1 MVEFGNF
8 LKKWGIV
15 LKNSKWFYQTCIYLS
30 SSLIFWGCAKSSSLV
45 SPTEKSN
52 SVVSETPKPIKEK
65 PVNSL
70 GGYFYSNGENA
81 LGPFTQGMLQK
92 CRDLDGGNVCNTQE
106 WPEPLFLKAYG
117 NRRCPDGSRL
127 NQILGYCVEGNQ
139 ALGPFSQKLV
149 AACKDADGG
158 DACGSTRW
166 SSDLL
171 YKLIQDQNPVAGRP
185 PQFVLL
191 AFDGSYSLDAW
202 KKSRNFTQSMAKKNI
217 LAHFTYF
224 ISGVYF
230 VNNEK
235 RNLYKPPGGKG
246 QGRSAIGWGGTK
258 QEINLRLE
266 QLNQAYQE
274 GHEIGSHAVGHFD
287 GSRWSEADWK
297 KEFNYFDQFIFDAY
311 KINGL
316 KGAFAFDRSAIQ
328 GFRAPE
334 LGQSLGLYKTL
345 KKTGFRYDTSK
356 VAAAN
361 YWPKQENGIWNF
373 PLASLTTAIT
383 RKNVLSM
390 DYNFY
395 YLHSQAKPNSSNAKR
410 YEEDTFQTYLKY
422 FNSNYSGNRA
432 PVNIGHHFS
441 AWNQGAYWNAL
452 FRFAEEVCGKPEVRC
467 VTYSELADFMDLQTP
482 EQIAVYQKGDFPK
495 IEAELN

>member
-1 MVEFGNF
+1 M
-8 LKKWGIV
+8 V
-15 LKNSKWFYQTCIYLS
+15 LKMSKGFYQRFFYIS
-30 SSLIFWGCAKSSSLV
+30 SSLILWGCASSVNVEV
-45 SPTEKSN
+45 SPT
-52 SVVSETPKPIKEK
+52 PKPPELIQEK

-81 LGPFTQGMLQK
+81 FGPFTQRMVQK
-92 CRDLDGGNVCNTQE
+92 CQGLNGGSVCNTQQ
-106 WPEPLFLKAYG
+106 WPEALFLKAYG
-117 NRRCPDGSRL
+117 QGRCPDGSRL

-139 ALGPFSQKLV
+139 ALGPFSKELV
-149 AACKDADGG
+149 ATCKDADGG
-158 DACGSTRW
+158 DACQSTRW
-166 SSDLL
+166 GSSFL
-171 YKLIQDQNPVAGRP
+171 YKLIQTKNLFTGRP

-202 KKSRNFTQSMAKKNI
+202 KKSRNFTQSLAKKNI

-246 QGRSAIGWGGTK
+246 QGRSAIGWGGTP
-258 QEINLRLE
+258 QEINPRLE
-266 QLNQAYQE
+266 QLNKAYQE

-287 GSRWSEADWK
+287 GSRWSETDWTR
-297 KEFNYFDQFIFDAY
+297 EFEYFDRFIFDVY
-311 KINGL
+311 KINNL
-316 KGAFAFDRSAIQ
+316 KGSLAFDRSAIQ

-334 LGQSLGLYKTL
+334 LGQSPGLYKTL
-345 KKTGFRYDTSK
+345 KKEGFRYDTSK

-361 YWPKQENGIWNF
+361 YWPKLENGVWNF
-373 PLASLTTAIT
+373 PLASLTTAMT

-395 YLHSQAKPNSSNAKR
+395 YAHSKAKPNSSHAQR
-410 YEEDTFQTYLKY
+410 YEEDMFQTYLKY
-422 FNSNYSGNRA
+422 FQSNYSGNRA
-432 PVNIGHHFS
+432 PVHIGHHFS

-452 FRFAEEVCGKPEVRC
+452 FRFAEAVCGKPEVRC
-467 VTYSELADFMDLQTP
+467 VTYSVLADFMDLQTP
-482 EQIAVYQKGDFPK
+482 EQIAIYQKGAFSKLDK
-495 IEAELN
+495 QK

>member
-1 MVEFGNF
+1 M
-8 LKKWGIV
+8 LKT
-15 LKNSKWFYQTCIYLS
+15 SKWFYQTCIYIG
-30 SSLIFWGCAKSSSLV
+30 SSLILWGCAKPFSLV
-45 SPTEKSN
+45 LPTEIPDLE
-52 SVVSETPKPIKEK
+52 VSETPKTILEK

-92 CRDLDGGNVCNTQE
+92 CRDLNGGQVCNTQE
-106 WPEPLFLKAYG
+106 WPESLFIKAYG
-117 NRRCPDGSRL
+117 EGRCPNGSRL
-127 NQILGYCVEGNQ
+127 NRILGYCVEGKE
-139 ALGPFSQKLV
+139 ALGPFSQELV
-149 AACKDADGG
+149 ATCEGTDGG
-158 DACGSTRW
+158 KACGSTRW
-166 SSDLL
+166 SSKFL
-171 YKLIQDQNPVAGRP
+171 YKIIRDKGLITPVADRP

-217 LAHFTYF
+217 PVHFTYF

-287 GSRWSEADWK
+287 GSRWSETDWK
-297 KEFNYFDQFIFDAY
+297 REFEYFDQFIFDAY

-316 KGAFAFDRSAIQ
+316 KGTFDFDRSAIQ

-334 LGQSLGLYKTL
+334 LGQSPGLYKTL
-345 KKTGFRYDTSK
+345 KKEGFRYDTSK

-361 YWPKQENGIWNF
+361 YWPKPENGIWNF

-395 YLHSQAKPNSSNAKR
+395 YLHSQGKPNSSNAKH

-422 FNSNYSGNRA
+422 FQSNYSGNRA

-441 AWNQGAYWNAL
+441 AWNQGAYQKAL
-452 FRFAEEVCGKPEVRC
+452 FRFAEAVCGKPEVRC

-495 IEAELN
+495 LDLGKMN

>member
-117 NRRCPDGSRL
+117 NGRCPDGSRL

-166 SSDLL
+166 SSALL
-171 YKLIQDQNPVAGRP
+171 YKLIQDQNPVVSRP

-191 AFDGSYSLDAW
+191 AFDGS
-202 KKSRNFTQSMAKKNI
+202 
-217 LAHFTYF
+217 
-224 ISGVYF
+224 
-230 VNNEK
+230 
-235 RNLYKPPGGKG
+235 
-246 QGRSAIGWGGTK
+246 
-258 QEINLRLE
+258 
-266 QLNQAYQE
+266 
-274 GHEIGSHAVGHFD
+274 
-287 GSRWSEADWK
+287 
-297 KEFNYFDQFIFDAY
+297 
-311 KINGL
+311 
-316 KGAFAFDRSAIQ
+316 
-328 GFRAPE
+328 
-334 LGQSLGLYKTL
+334 
-345 KKTGFRYDTSK
+345 
-356 VAAAN
+356 
-361 YWPKQENGIWNF
+361 
-373 PLASLTTAIT
+373 
-383 RKNVLSM
+383 
-390 DYNFY
+390 
-395 YLHSQAKPNSSNAKR
+395 
-410 YEEDTFQTYLKY
+410 
-422 FNSNYSGNRA
+422 
-432 PVNIGHHFS
+432 
-441 AWNQGAYWNAL
+441 
-452 FRFAEEVCGKPEVRC
+452 
-467 VTYSELADFMDLQTP
+467 
-482 EQIAVYQKGDFPK
+482 
-495 IEAELN
+495 